1 VLVNLGYFAACC
13 IPRWA
18 SPGQRWYSMSRVV
31 AGAGLS
37 IRAIAS
43 SSGRGH
49 PLLFAIISYCGY
61 AISAACL
68 GMAVAHAVRYLSRLQ
83 HGGQDRGSSPAG
95 P

>member
-1 VLVNLGYFAACC
+1 
-13 IPRWA
+13 
-18 SPGQRWYSMSRVV
+18 MSKVV

-43 SSGRGH
+43 PSGWGH
-49 PLLFAIISYCGY
+49 PLLFAMISYCGY

-68 GMAVAHAVRYLSRLQ
+68 GMAVVQAVRYLSRPSTPAR
-83 HGGQDRGSSPAG
+83 DRGSSLAG

>member
-1 VLVNLGYFAACC
+1 VT
-13 IPRWA
+13 
-18 SPGQRWYSMSRVV
+18 
-31 AGAGLS
+31 GAGLS

-43 SSGRGH
+43 LSGWGH

-68 GMAVAHAVRYLSRLQ
+68 GMAVVQAVRHLSGSSAPPR
-83 HGGQDRGSSPAG
+83 DRGSSLAG

>member
-1 VLVNLGYFAACC
+1 
-13 IPRWA
+13 
-18 SPGQRWYSMSRVV
+18 MSKIA

-37 IRAIAS
+37 VRAIAS
-43 SSGRGH
+43 LSGWGH

-68 GMAVAHAVRYLSRLQ
+68 RMAVVRAVSNPS
-83 HGGQDRGSSPAG
+83 GSSAPPGDPGSSLAG